1 MPLLGRRGYSLIEL
15 LIALVLLGMV
25 SAAVYKVLTNNQRL
39 YLAQTQQID
48 LQQNMRAAATIL
60 PAEFRE
66 LDAADGDI
74 QAMSATSITMRA
86 MRQLA
91 FVCLTPPL
99 GGGIGQLTLTVRAA
113 PMYGNRQTFAQNDSL
128 LIYWE
133 GNPSTRADDQWLPAQ
148 VRAVATGPVCS
159 DSGAAGPGTV
169 PNQGYTLTMQPQW
182 INNPA
187 LNVANAITRGAP
199 LRGFDNVTYSVFQ
212 SPTDQN
218 WYLGQQNNTQG
229 GTNQPVIGP
238 LIGATGV
245 TFSYYDSAGAVTAIP
260 TQVAQIG
267 IVLRARTASPIRDA
281 SGVQAVK
288 VDSIVTRVALRNN
301 PRCGSGSV
309 APIVVFRP
317 CQ

>member
-1 MPLLGRRGYSLIEL
+1 MPLLGRRGYTIVEL

-25 SAAVYKVLTNNQRL
+25 SAAIYKVLVNNQRL
-39 YLAQTQQID
+39 YLAQTQTID

-86 MRQLA
+86 MRQLT

-99 GGGIGQLTLTVRAA
+99 GGGIGQLTLTVREA
-113 PMYGNRQTFAQNDSL
+113 PLYGNKQTFLQNDSVL
-128 LIYWE
+128 VYWE
-133 GNPSTRADDQWLPAQ
+133 GDPLSRADDQWLPAQ
-148 VRAVATGPVCS
+148 IKAVATGAVCNQ
-159 DSGAAGPGTV
+159 DTLGAV
-169 PNQGYTLTMQPQW
+169 NQGYTLTMQPQW

-187 LNVANAITRGAP
+187 LNVAQAITRGAP
-199 LRGFDNVTYSVFQ
+199 VRGFDNLTYSVYQ
-212 SPTDQN
+212 SATDNN
-218 WYLGQQNNTQG
+218 WYLGQTNNSQNAAI
-229 GTNQPVIGP
+229 QPVIGP
-238 LIGATGV
+238 LTGANGV
-245 TFSYYDSAGAVTAIP
+245 TFSYYDSAGAVTAVP
-260 TQVAQIG
+260 TQVAQID
-267 IVLRARTASPIRDA
+267 IVVRTRTASPIRDA
-281 SGVQAVK
+281 SGVQAFK
-288 VDSIVTRVALRNN
+288 VDSVMTRVALRNN

>member
-86 MRQLA
+86 MRQLG

-113 PMYGNRQTFAQNDSL
+113 PMYGNRQTYTQNDSL
-128 LIYWE
+128 LVYWE
-133 GNPSTRADDQWLPAQ
+133 GDPLSRADDQWLPAQ
-148 VRAVATGPVCS
+148 VKAAVAGPVCNQ
-159 DSGAAGPGTV
+159 DTLGAVNP
-169 PNQGYTLTMQPQW
+169 GYTLTMQPQW
-182 INNPA
+182 INNPL

-199 LRGFDNVTYSVFQ
+199 VRGFDNVTYSVFQ

-229 GTNQPVIGP
+229 GGNQPVIGP

-245 TFSYYDSAGAVTAIP
+245 TFSYYDSAGVVTAIP

-281 SGVQAVK
+281 SGVQAFK

-301 PRCGSGSV
+301 PRCGSGST